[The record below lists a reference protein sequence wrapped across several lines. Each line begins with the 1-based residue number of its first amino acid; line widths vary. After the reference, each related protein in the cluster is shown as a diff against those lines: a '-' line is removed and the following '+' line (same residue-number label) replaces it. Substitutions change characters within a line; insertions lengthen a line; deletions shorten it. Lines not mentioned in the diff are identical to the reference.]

1 MDSGSAGCRYLDRKP
16 WASFP
21 FPRVPRRARIRFAIR
36 AHPSETYDSPRSSG
50 KRGTE
55 KKITHMPAGRR
66 APRFSRTSQHDRL
79 ITRSR
84 VLAFGGRVHLLHVVR
99 PISADDALMESSAT

>member
-1 MDSGSAGCRYLDRKP
+1 A
-16 WASFP
+16 
-21 FPRVPRRARIRFAIR
+21 ARILLATR

-50 KRGTE
+50 KPGTE
-55 KKITHMPAGRR
+55 KKIAHMPAGRR

-84 VLAFGGRVHLLHVVR
+84 VLAFGGRVHLLHVAR
-99 PISADDALMESSAT
+99 PITAADGMTDVCSTVIRPFLRTRRSRTCPPQ